1 MDNRQQSVMEVLQ
14 RTWPDYER
22 DRQFKRNVWRAVFNP
37 YSGLSARL
45 RCRWVGYHCW
55 YAISGSKKVRSE

>member
-1 MDNRQQSVMEVLQ
+1 MMDNRQQAVMEVLQ

-37 YSGLSARL
+37 HSG
-45 RCRWVGYHCW
+45 
-55 YAISGSKKVRSE
+55 